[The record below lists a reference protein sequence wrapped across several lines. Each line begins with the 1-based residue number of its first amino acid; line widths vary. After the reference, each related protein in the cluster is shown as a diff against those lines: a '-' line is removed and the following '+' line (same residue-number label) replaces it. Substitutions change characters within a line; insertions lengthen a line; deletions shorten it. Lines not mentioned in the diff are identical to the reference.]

1 MNRKYLIIISTI
13 IIVAL
18 LAVAA
23 WFAWPKAVEKTTEQQ
38 SSVSDA
44 AKFKADYPG
53 VADDNRFVV
62 STPDEVLAK
71 FESGDG
77 LIFLGFKQ
85 CPWCQKLAPIVDE
98 AAKAENLDKIY
109 YLDIRSAREN
119 NDETYQK
126 IVEKLKDRLR
136 KDEDGN
142 PRVYV
147 PDVTA
152 VRGGQVVG
160 HFLQETTAD
169 GEKATPDTFWT
180 DERRAKAIEQLREM
194 IRQTRQFAAVQ
205 EDVKNGAQLIDVRTT
220 EEFKAGHFAESI
232 NVPLDKI
239 QSGEFPNVAK
249 NTTIYLYCRSG
260 NRSSQAKQLL
270 EKAGFTNVKDLGGL
284 ENIQKLGGILQ
295 AS

>member
-1 MNRKYLIIISTI
+1 MNRKHQIIIS
-13 IIVAL
+13 IIVIAAL

-23 WFAWPKAVEKTTEQQ
+23 WFIWPKAAQQSQTEQQ
-38 SSVSDA
+38 SSVGDA
-44 AKFKADYPG
+44 AKFKADYAG

-126 IVEKLKDRLR
+126 IVAKLKDHLR
-136 KDEDGN
+136 KDEQGN

-180 DERRAKAIEQLREM
+180 EGRRVKAIEQLRQM
-194 IRQTRQFAAVQ
+194 IRQTRQFAAIQ
-205 EDVKNGAQLIDVRTT
+205 EDMKNGAQLIDVRTP
-220 EEFKAGHFAESI
+220 EEFKAGHFDNAI
-232 NVPLDKI
+232 NLPLAKI
-239 QSGEFPNVAK
+239 QASEQPTVAK
-249 NTTIYLYCRSG
+249 NTTIHVYCRSG

-270 EKAGFTNVKDLGGL
+270 EKAGFINVKDLGGL
-284 ENIQKLGGILQ
+284 GDVEKLGGVLIQ
-295 AS
+295 

>member
-1 MNRKYLIIISTI
+1 MNRKHLIIISTI
-13 IIVAL
+13 IIAAL
-18 LAVAA
+18 LAMAA
-23 WFAWPKAVEKTTEQQ
+23 WLMWPKAAE
-38 SSVSDA
+38 
-44 AKFKADYPG
+44 FNMDYPG

-109 YLDIRSAREN
+109 YLDIRAAREN

-126 IVEKLKDRLR
+126 IVAKLKDHLR

-169 GEKATPDTFWT
+169 GEQATPDTFWT
-180 DERRAKAIEQLREM
+180 EERRAKAIEQLREM
-194 IRQTRQFAAVQ
+194 IRQTRQFAAIQ
-205 EDVKNGAQLIDVRTT
+205 DDVKNGAKLIDVRTAD
-220 EEFKAGHFAESI
+220 EFKAGHFDNAI

-239 QSGEFPNVAK
+239 ESGEFPTVAK

-270 EKAGFTNVKDLGGL
+270 EKAGFTNIKDLGGL
-284 ENIQKLGGILQ
+284 EDVQKLGGALVR
-295 AS
+295 

>member
-1 MNRKYLIIISTI
+1 MNRKHLIIISTI
-13 IIVAL
+13 IIAAL

-23 WFAWPKAVEKTTEQQ
+23 WFTWPKVAEQSQQQ

-44 AKFKADYPG
+44 AKFKADYAG
-53 VADDNRFVV
+53 VADDNRFVM

-109 YLDIRSAREN
+109 YLDIRAAREN

-126 IVEKLKDRLR
+126 IVEKLKDHLR

-180 DERRAKAIEQLREM
+180 EERRAKAIEQLRQM

-205 EDVKNGAQLIDVRTT
+205 EDVKNGAQLIDVRTP
-220 EEFKAGHFAESI
+220 EEFKAGHFDNAI

-239 QSGEFPNVAK
+239 ISGEYPAVAR
-249 NTTIYLYCRSG
+249 NTTTYVYCRSG

-270 EKAGFTNVKDLGGL
+270 EKVGFTNIKDLGGL
-284 ENIQKLGGILQ
+284 EDVQKLGGVLH
-295 AS
+295 S

>member
-13 IIVAL
+13 VIAAL

-23 WFAWPKAVEKTTEQQ
+23 WFTWPKAAEQSQQQ

-44 AKFKADYPG
+44 AKFKADYAG

-77 LIFLGFKQ
+77 LIFLGFKE
-85 CPWCQKLAPIVDE
+85 CSWCQKLAPIVDE

-126 IVEKLKDRLR
+126 IVAKLKDHLR

-180 DERRAKAIEQLREM
+180 EERRAKAVEQLRQM
-194 IRQTRQFAAVQ
+194 IRQTRQFAVIQ
-205 EDVKNGAQLIDVRTT
+205 EDLKNGAQFIDVRTA
-220 EEFKAGHFAESI
+220 EEFKAGHFPESI
-232 NVPLDKI
+232 NLPLDKI
-239 QSGEFPNVAK
+239 ESGEFPTVAK

-284 ENIQKLGGILQ
+284 EDVQKLGGALVR
-295 AS
+295 

>member
-1 MNRKYLIIISTI
+1 MSRKKQIIISTTVI
-13 IIVAL
+13 AAL
-18 LAVAA
+18 LLLAT
-23 WFAWPKAVEKTTEQQ
+23 WFAWMKTPQQAQPEQQ

-44 AKFKADYPG
+44 AKFKADYAG

-71 FESGDG
+71 FESGYG

-85 CPWCQKLAPIVDE
+85 CPWCQKLTPIVDE

-126 IVEKLKDRLR
+126 IVAKLKDYLR
-136 KDEDGN
+136 KDEQGN

-169 GEKATPDTFWT
+169 GEQATPDTFWT
-180 DERRAKAIEQLREM
+180 EERRVKAVEQLRQM
-194 IRQTRQFAAVQ
+194 IRQTKEFAAIQ
-205 EDVKNGAQLIDVRTT
+205 ADVKNGAQLIDVRTA
-220 EEFKAGHFAESI
+220 EEFNTGHFDGAI
-232 NVPLDKI
+232 NLPLDKI
-239 QSGEFPNVAK
+239 QSGEYPNVDK

-260 NRSSQAKQLL
+260 NRSAQAKQLL
-270 EKAGFTNVKDLGGL
+270 EKAGFINVKDLGGL
-284 ENIQKLGGILQ
+284 GDVEKLGGVLIQ
-295 AS
+295 